1 VQLTLWS
8 SEAHS
13 SGGWSGVRQA
23 CGCRAGTVFTMAKEM
38 LGNTGASSAGA
49 TGANGKEGKAEG
61 GEEAGVGSFVG
72 LRGLSDEEWRC
83 RLSPERYEVLRR
95 AATEP
100 PWSGEHVRN
109 HADGTYRC
117 AGCGAALFDS
127 TTKFDSGCG
136 WPSFYDP
143 VVAEVV
149 EFRPD
154 HSHGMART
162 EVVCRN
168 CGGHLGHV
176 FDDGPQPTGKRYCI
190 NSLALEFSP
199 AQKTH

>member
-1 VQLTLWS
+1 
-8 SEAHS
+8 
-13 SGGWSGVRQA
+13 
-23 CGCRAGTVFTMAKEM
+23 VFNMAKEL
-38 LGNTGASSAGA
+38 LGDTGASSASATGAIGA

-72 LRGLSDEEWRC
+72 LRGLSDEEWRR

-117 AGCGAALFDS
+117 AGCGAVLFDS

-154 HSHGMART
+154 HSYGMART

-176 FDDGPQPTGKRYCI
+176 FDDGPEPTGKRYCI

-199 AQKTH
+199 AQEVR